1 MPYPPG
7 HHAVPDASPSI
18 PHSSWHYSVR
28 RLRHGGWA
36 VERGDAEVGGT
47 FTTCTAAL
55 RFLRSDL
62 ETVVLTHLQEIH

>member
-1 MPYPPG
+1 MQYPPG
-7 HHAVPDASPSI
+7 RQPVTNVQPRA
-18 PHSSWHYSVR
+18 PHPVWHYSVLP
-28 RLRHGGWA
+28 LRHGEWS

-62 ETVVLTHLQEIH
+62 ETVVLTRAPQVH